1 MATYEMQL
9 DIPGKEST
17 FMKITAA
24 AFCFVGCY
32 SV

>member
-9 DIPGKEST
+9 DIPDKGST

-24 AFCFVGCY
+24 ASSLVGSY